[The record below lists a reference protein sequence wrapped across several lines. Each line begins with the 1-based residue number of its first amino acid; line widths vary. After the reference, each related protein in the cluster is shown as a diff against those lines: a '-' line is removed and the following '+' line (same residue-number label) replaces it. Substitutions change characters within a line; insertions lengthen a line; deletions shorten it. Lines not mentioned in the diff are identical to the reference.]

1 MNRGAKIDRLSSPPN
16 APAKFSSK
24 KEIRTGWVPRVAA
37 CSPCCRCGSSR
48 LFLDCSWKD
57 APVGISFRV
66 DRAFALP
73 LGLRGISS
81 LPQLPAEAL
90 CNWARV
96 VQLHLAGMSEDT
108 QASSPSLRR
117 VWHLDCSKRVGCSRF
132 PRDPQCFLAL
142 WLPTPLAGIVGRVG
156 LLSRP
161 ERRSV
166 QRSPWR
172 VGLLFRSEELTVR
185 RSPCRRAFA
194 RRRQEAPLG
203 CASRSRAEALLRFAD
218 QPLQVSLSPDRLGQ
232 VTTSGPE
239 VLRRGLAGGPA
250 GLSFGLLADTKNAH
264 KRSPPKKI
272 CFSKSTLYSPRLQ
285 TIVDNQNASL
295 TLCFRR
301 RKSTTSLAWD
311 QVVRR
316 GRSVG

>member
-1 MNRGAKIDRLSSPPN
+1 VNRGAKIDRLSSPPN

-57 APVGISFRV
+57 APVGLSFRV

-142 WLPTPLAGIVGRVG
+142 WLPTPLAGIVGGWASCRAPKDAPFSDHPGGWASCSAPKSAPFGGHPAVAPLHVG
-156 LLSRP
+156 GKKLLSDARP
-161 ERRSV
+161 EAV
-166 QRSPWR
+166 PKPFFVSPTNLSKFLCR
-172 VGLLFRSEELTVR
+172 QIGLVR
-185 RSPCRRAFA
+185 
-194 RRRQEAPLG
+194 
-203 CASRSRAEALLRFAD
+203 
-218 QPLQVSLSPDRLGQ
+218 
-232 VTTSGPE
+232 
-239 VLRRGLAGGPA
+239 
-250 GLSFGLLADTKNAH
+250 
-264 KRSPPKKI
+264 
-272 CFSKSTLYSPRLQ
+272 
-285 TIVDNQNASL
+285 
-295 TLCFRR
+295 
-301 RKSTTSLAWD
+301 
-311 QVVRR
+311 
-316 GRSVG
+316 

>member
-1 MNRGAKIDRLSSPPN
+1 MLLEGCTRRPKLPGRPRFRAAAGPPGDFITAPIAGRSLVQLGSSCSTPPRGNVRRHSGFLPLLASGLALGLLQAGGLLAVPEGSAVFPRPLASN
-16 APAKFSSK
+16 AP
-24 KEIRTGWVPRVAA
+24 
-37 CSPCCRCGSSR
+37 CGNR
-48 LFLDCSWKD
+48 W
-57 APVGISFRV
+57 
-66 DRAFALP
+66 
-73 LGLRGISS
+73 
-81 LPQLPAEAL
+81 
-90 CNWARV
+90 
-96 VQLHLAGMSEDT
+96 
-108 QASSPSLRR
+108 
-117 VWHLDCSKRVGCSRF
+117 
-132 PRDPQCFLAL
+132 
-142 WLPTPLAGIVGRVG
+142 RVG

-161 ERRSV
+161 EGRSV

-311 QVVRR
+311 QAVRR
-316 GRSVG
+316 GRSAG

>member
-1 MNRGAKIDRLSSPPN
+1 
-16 APAKFSSK
+16 
-24 KEIRTGWVPRVAA
+24 
-37 CSPCCRCGSSR
+37 
-48 LFLDCSWKD
+48 
-57 APVGISFRV
+57 
-66 DRAFALP
+66 
-73 LGLRGISS
+73 
-81 LPQLPAEAL
+81 
-90 CNWARV
+90 
-96 VQLHLAGMSEDT
+96 
-108 QASSPSLRR
+108 
-117 VWHLDCSKRVGCSRF
+117 
-132 PRDPQCFLAL
+132 
-142 WLPTPLAGIVGRVG
+142 
-156 LLSRP
+156 
-161 ERRSV
+161 
-166 QRSPWR
+166 

-203 CASRSRAEALLRFAD
+203 CASRSCAEALLRFAD

-311 QVVRR
+311 QAVRR
-316 GRSVG
+316 GRSAG

>member
-16 APAKFSSK
+16 APDKFSPK

-48 LFLDCSWKD
+48 LFLDCSRKD
-57 APVGISFRV
+57 APVSRSFWV
-66 DRAFALP
+66 DHAFALP

-81 LPQLPAEAL
+81 PPQSPAEAL

-96 VQLHLAGMSEDT
+96 VQRHLAGMSEDT

-117 VWHLDCSKRVGCSRF
+117 VWHLDCSKRVGCSRL

-142 WLPTPLAGIVGRVG
+142 WLPTPLAGTVGRM
-156 LLSRP
+156 
-161 ERRSV
+161 
-166 QRSPWR
+166 
-172 VGLLFRSEELTVR
+172 GLLFCSEELTVR

-239 VLRRGLAGGPA
+239 VLRGDLAGGPA

-272 CFSKSTLYSPRLQ
+272 CFSKSTPYSPRLQ
-285 TIVDNQNASL
+285 TIVDNRNASL
-295 TLCFRR
+295 AHSFRR
-301 RKSTTSLAWD
+301 RKGTTSHAWD
-311 QVVRR
+311 QACRVRE
-316 GRSVG
+316 GGT

>member
-1 MNRGAKIDRLSSPPN
+1 M
-16 APAKFSSK
+16 
-24 KEIRTGWVPRVAA
+24 
-37 CSPCCRCGSSR
+37 
-48 LFLDCSWKD
+48 LFRLDCSWKD
-57 APVGISFRV
+57 APLCRSVEV

-81 LPQLPAEAL
+81 PPQLPAEAL
-90 CNWARV
+90 RNRDRV

-108 QASSPSLRR
+108 QASSPSLRQVR
-117 VWHLDCSKRVGCSRF
+117 RLGCPKRVSCSRF

-166 QRSPWR
+166 QLSPWR
-172 VGLLFRSEELTVR
+172 VGLLFCSEEQTVR

-194 RRRQEAPLG
+194 RRPQEAPLRN
-203 CASRSRAEALLRFAD
+203 ASRSRAEALLRFAG

-239 VLRRGLAGGPA
+239 VLRRGLAGWA
-250 GLSFGLLADTKNAH
+250 GGVVVW
-264 KRSPPKKI
+264 PP
-272 CFSKSTLYSPRLQ
+272 C
-285 TIVDNQNASL
+285 
-295 TLCFRR
+295 
-301 RKSTTSLAWD
+301 
-311 QVVRR
+311 
-316 GRSVG
+316 

>member
-24 KEIRTGWVPRVAA
+24 KEIRIGWVPRVAA

-48 LFLDCSWKD
+48 LFLDCSRKD
-57 APVGISFRV
+57 APVGRSFRV
-66 DRAFALP
+66 DLAFALP

-81 LPQLPAEAL
+81 PPQLPAEAL
-90 CNWARV
+90 RNWARV

-117 VWHLDCSKRVGCSRF
+117 VWHLNCSKRVGCSRF

-166 QRSPWR
+166 QLSPWSGGPPVLLRRANRSTVTLPPRLCASTTRSSSRKRDPKPCRSP
-172 VGLLFRSEELTVR
+172 S
-185 RSPCRRAFA
+185 S
-194 RRRQEAPLG
+194 
-203 CASRSRAEALLRFAD
+203 
-218 QPLQVSLSPDRLGQ
+218 
-232 VTTSGPE
+232 
-239 VLRRGLAGGPA
+239 
-250 GLSFGLLADTKNAH
+250 
-264 KRSPPKKI
+264 
-272 CFSKSTLYSPRLQ
+272 
-285 TIVDNQNASL
+285 
-295 TLCFRR
+295 FRR
-301 RKSTTSLAWD
+301 PTSPSFSVARSAWSGD
-311 QVVRR
+311 NFQ
-316 GRSVG
+316 S